1 MRINALFALV
11 VLLAAAIGCEGC
23 PPTDDDD
30 TVEGDPEIL
39 EPEPVGAPTAMVDGR
54 ISCVGDNEPPSPS
67 ASSLEL
73 TGWVREWA
81 DPEADEVPSA
91 FQVQAFDPNGNS
103 VGVAFTNPSPGQ
115 DGRVA
120 VTVPVTDEGF
130 VGYVEITH
138 DDFVTVRFHNS
149 RPITNTDFAGWAW
162 AVTEADVEQIAL
174 DAGVTLEPGTGI
186 LVGAVHDC
194 DSFGMSNVVLVV
206 DDSTDGVYWVEG
218 WDPVDSRTFS
228 APSGRFALPN
238 LEPGPVVVKSF
249 GRLEQGGPLTL
260 LSRVDAVIEADVIT
274 EVALEP
280 RAGVER

>member
-1 MRINALFALV
+1 MRVSTLLAISL
-11 VLLAAAIGCEGC
+11 LLAAAIGCEGC
-23 PPTDDDD
+23 PPADDDD
-30 TVEGDPEIL
+30 TAVGDPEIL
-39 EPEPVGAPTAMVDGR
+39 DPEPPGAPTEPVEGDLE
-54 ISCVGDNEPPSPS
+54 CLGDNEPPAPS
-67 ASSLEL
+67 SSSLEL
-73 TGWVREWA
+73 TGWVRAWA
-81 DPEADEVPSA
+81 DPEADEVPPA
-91 FQVQAFDPNGNS
+91 FQVEAFDANGDS
-103 VGVAFTNPSPGQ
+103 VGTAFSDPSPGR

-138 DDFVTVRFHNS
+138 DDYLPVRFHNS
-149 RPITNTDFAGWAW
+149 RPITNTDFAGWVW

-174 DAGVTLEPGTGI
+174 DAGVTLEDGTGV
-186 LVGAVHDC
+186 LVGAIHDC
-194 DSFGMSNVVLVV
+194 QSFGMSDGVLVV
-206 DDSTDGVYWVEG
+206 DDSAEGVYYVEG
-218 WDPVDSRTFS
+218 WEPVAARTYS

-280 RAGVER
+280 RVAVER